1 MSAKRVSEQGGRT
14 FTEEARR
21 AQIVRAAI
29 DTVAEHGY
37 PNTSFSKIAQRAGLS
52 STGMISYYFAGKA
65 ELFDEVVST
74 VLRAAE
80 EFVGPRVQHEQTYRA
95 KLRVYIESNLDFMAK
110 YPGHTLAL
118 AEIILGTRDRGN
130 LPVGA
135 LNQATASIDALVD
148 CLDKGLA
155 AGEFADVEPRV
166 MAVAIRGAIDNT
178 LRHHMLTPGVDLETY
193 GRQLADIFD
202 RATRSAA

>member
-1 MSAKRVSEQGGRT
+1 MSAKRAGEQGGRT

-37 PNTSFSKIAQRAGLS
+37 PHTSFSKIAQQAGLS

-65 ELFDEVVST
+65 ELFDEVVAT

-80 EFVGPRVQHEQTYRA
+80 EFVGPRLQREQTYRA
-95 KLRVYIESNLDFMAK
+95 KLRVYIESNLAFMAE

-118 AEIILGTRDRGN
+118 AEIVLGTRDRDN
-130 LPVGA
+130 VPVGA
-135 LNQATASIDALVD
+135 VNQATASLDVLVD

-155 AGEFADVEPRV
+155 AGEFADLEPRV

-178 LRHHMLTPGVDLETY
+178 LRHHMLTPDVDLEAY

-202 RATRSAA
+202 RATRATA

>member
-1 MSAKRVSEQGGRT
+1 MNAKRVSEQGGRT

-74 VLRAAE
+74 VLRAAD
-80 EFVGPRVQHEQTYRA
+80 EFVGPRVQHEPTYRA
-95 KLRVYIESNLDFMAK
+95 KLRAYIESNLAFMAK

-118 AEIILGTRDRGN
+118 AEIIIGTRDRDN
-130 LPVGA
+130 MPVGA
-135 LNQATASIDALVD
+135 INQATASIDALVD

-178 LRHHMLTPGVDLETY
+178 LRHHMLTPGVDLESY
-193 GRQLADIFD
+193 GSKLADIFD
-202 RATRSAA
+202 RATRAGS